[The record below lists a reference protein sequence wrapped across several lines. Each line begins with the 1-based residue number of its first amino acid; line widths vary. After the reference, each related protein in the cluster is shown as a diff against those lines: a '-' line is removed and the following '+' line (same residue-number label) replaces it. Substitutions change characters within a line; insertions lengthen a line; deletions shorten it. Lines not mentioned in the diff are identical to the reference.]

1 LFEIYKEV
9 AAMDARRAQEICSS
23 QSMAN
28 VTYNGEQCYIE
39 HVDQDKGLAT
49 IHPVNNPTSKQ
60 SVSVDSLQ
68 EQ

>member
-1 LFEIYKEV
+1 
-9 AAMDARRAQEICSS
+9 MDAKRAQEISSS
-23 QSMAN
+23 QNMTN
-28 VTYNGEQCYIE
+28 VTYNGESVYIE